1 MVKLK
6 WFAGGTDRATQAIE
20 IIDELLSDL
29 PNTPNEDALKNVL
42 LTYRHEFVKKS
53 TSVPFILSRM
63 SLAVSNV
70 LEKNEIT
77 LTNSQSSKLKQL
89 ISLSSIRYGY

>member
-42 LTYRHEFVKKS
+42 FLDYS
-53 TSVPFILSRM
+53 
-63 SLAVSNV
+63 
-70 LEKNEIT
+70 
-77 LTNSQSSKLKQL
+77 
-89 ISLSSIRYGY
+89 